1 MIPPC
6 IYCFGLHLS
15 FSHRFVDTMVN
26 ICGQRQTSLCT
37 MKGLMLTTDEA
48 FKIGMVDEVVP
59 ADQVETRA
67 QEEIKSWLK
76 IPGWIISHF
85 IRNLAIL

>member
-1 MIPPC
+1 MKN
-6 IYCFGLHLS
+6 
-15 FSHRFVDTMVN
+15 T
-26 ICGQRQTSLCT
+26 CGQRQAAICT

-48 FKIGMVDEVVP
+48 YKMGMVDEVVP

-76 IPGWIISHF
+76 IPGKLRIKLNQRTLGPEALIWHWVTWM
-85 IRNLAIL
+85 LMT